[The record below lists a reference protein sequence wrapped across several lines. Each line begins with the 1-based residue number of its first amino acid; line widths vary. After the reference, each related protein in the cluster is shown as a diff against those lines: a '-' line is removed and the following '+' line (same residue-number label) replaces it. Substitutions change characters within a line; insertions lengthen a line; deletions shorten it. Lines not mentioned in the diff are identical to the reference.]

1 MLKKVLIFAVLVA
14 VALIVFL
21 FQSGKIYSLF
31 QKEILFYEAKSE
43 CDLHVTSCEITLQ
56 NDKKITLDIDKPFNA
71 GKEMDFIVQ
80 AEGFG
85 DDELLA
91 QIYGI
96 NMNMGIFEYPL
107 AKIAAQ
113 IYTGKALLPTCM
125 SGKMSWRVNIISQK
139 EGIGASFILEL

>member
-1 MLKKVLIFAVLVA
+1 
-14 VALIVFL
+14 
-21 FQSGKIYSLF
+21 
-31 QKEILFYEAKSE
+31 
-43 CDLHVTSCEITLQ
+43 
-56 NDKKITLDIDKPFNA
+56 
-71 GKEMDFIVQ
+71 MDFIVQ
-80 AEGFG
+80 AEGFE

-125 SGKMSWRVNIISQK
+125 SGKMSYHLAKREYRSKFCVGVLKYEQKAGIYKYKLILFKYRHCLNISLKKLFYRRFKQ
-139 EGIGASFILEL
+139 F